1 MKRFEAP
8 GRVARAGRSIVMSE
22 YFVLILTGMLFLI
35 ALPLTDGLATS
46 LNLKNLL
53 SNTWPLLIIAVG
65 QTFVLITAGI
75 DLSQTAIMGLVS
87 VVGGASISTLIAAE
101 QFGGTPIWGNLLGD
115 GGGWLAGVP
124 ANILIAAVIMM
135 TIGALVGV
143 ANGVAVAYLRMPPFM
158 VTLVTLSLFTAI
170 AIWLTKGEK
179 IGGMP
184 PDYATLGPRGIIA
197 DLGII
202 NVTWAFV
209 VAAAVVLI
217 ADTLLRRTRTG
228 RWLYATGTNPVTAKL
243 SGVPV
248 ERVIV
253 FAYAVSGVCAA
264 LGGLLY
270 SARSFVGDPTLG
282 RDGQV
287 LLDIIGACVIGGTSL
302 FGGRG
307 RVLWTVFGVMF
318 LVLLGNILSL
328 LGLPFYVVTIAK
340 GSVILFA
347 VILDTYRTRWSAQ
360 ASRASAASAPVKVAV
375 P

>member
-1 MKRFEAP
+1 MRTPERSRRLI
-8 GRVARAGRSIVMSE
+8 GTGRSIVMSE
-22 YFVLILTGMLFLI
+22 YFVLILTGVLFLV
-35 ALPLTDGLATS
+35 ALPVTEGLATGP
-46 LNLKNLL
+46 NLKNVL

-75 DLSQTAIMGLVS
+75 DLSQTAVMGLVS
-87 VVGGASISTLIAAE
+87 VVGGASISVMVASD
-101 QFGGTPIWGNLLGD
+101 QFTGSPLWGNLLGD
-115 GGGWLAGVP
+115 DGGWLAGVP
-124 ANILIAAVIMM
+124 GSILIAAIIMM
-135 TIGALVGV
+135 AIGGLVGM
-143 ANGVAVAYLRMPPFM
+143 ANGAAVAYLRMPPFM

-170 AIWLTKGEK
+170 AIWLTTGEK

-184 PDYATLGPRGIIA
+184 PEYAVLGQRGIVI
-197 DLGII
+197 DLGVI
-202 NVTWAFV
+202 NITWALV
-209 VAAAVVLI
+209 VAAAVVLV
-217 ADTLLRRTRTG
+217 ADTVLRRTRTG
-228 RWLYATGTNPVTAKL
+228 HWLYATGTNPVTAKL

-307 RVLWTVFGVMF
+307 KVLWTVFGVLF

-340 GSVILFA
+340 GAVILFA

-360 ASRASAASAPVKVAV
+360 ATRASAAAPTMTPVA

>member
-1 MKRFEAP
+1 MRTTEAP
-8 GRVARAGRSIVMSE
+8 SRVAQAARSIVMSE
-22 YFVLILTGMLFLI
+22 YFVLILTGALFLI

-46 LNLKNLL
+46 ANLKNVL

-87 VVGGASISTLIAAE
+87 VVGGASISLLVAPE
-101 QFGGTPIWGNLLGD
+101 QFGGAPIWGNLLGD

-124 ANILIAAVIMM
+124 ANILIAAVIM
-135 TIGALVGV
+135 IVVGGLVGL
-143 ANGVAVAYLRMPPFM
+143 ANGAAVAYLRMPPFM

-184 PDYATLGPRGIIA
+184 PEYAVLGQRGIVA

-202 NVTWAFV
+202 NVTWALV
-209 VAAAVVLI
+209 VAVAVVLI
-217 ADTLLRRTRTG
+217 ADTVLRRTRTG

-248 ERVIV
+248 ERVIL
-253 FAYAVSGVCAA
+253 FAYVVSGVCAA

-270 SARSFVGDPTLG
+270 SARSFAGDPTLG

-287 LLDIIGACVIGGTSL
+287 LLDIIGACVIGGISL

-307 RVLWTVFGVMF
+307 KVLWAVFGVLF

-360 ASRASAASAPVKVAV
+360 ASRASTVIPPTTVVV